1 VQRIRS
7 KLLLFAAVA
16 GVVVLVP
23 AAGMA
28 QHRGGAA
35 TPSALI
41 YAGAADPTYLD
52 PAIVSDG
59 ESFRVTSQIMEGL
72 VGLRP
77 GTTTVIPMLA
87 TAWKAD
93 KSGKVWTFNLRK
105 GVKFHDGT
113 AFNAAAVC
121 FNFNRWYNFKGAFQD
136 AGATFY
142 YQAIFSGFAHNE
154 SSTLG
159 APLYRSCK
167 VKNANT
173 AVITLAKRNGPFIPS
188 LALQSFAMQSP
199 KALKQYDA
207 DSGTISN
214 GAFRP
219 TGSYA
224 FSHPTGT
231 GPYMFGGWT
240 VKEKVVLN
248 RNPKYWGKK
257 AKLAQIVIRPIA
269 DNTARV
275 QALQTGE
282 INGMDLLQPQDV
294 PTVNNSSSLKVLS
307 RPSFNVAYVGMNLS
321 KPPTNNLLVRKAIAY
336 GLDRQTV
343 VNAFYGGRGQV
354 ATQFQPPQLFGWSP
368 RVVKYP
374 YDPAKAKQLLQQAG
388 LTLPVS
394 IDFWYPTGVS
404 RPYMP
409 DPQRNFEAFSAS
421 LEKSGF
427 KVVAHSAPWR
437 PDYVAKVNA
446 GDAGNLNMIGWSGDY
461 GDPDNFIGTFFQGDS
476 PQFGFH
482 NNKLTALLNK
492 AEQEVNFEVRVKLY
506 QQANE
511 MIMRDILPGVPYAH
525 SVPALGMQK
534 SISGYIASP
543 IGTDLFAPVSFGGQ

>member
-1 VQRIRS
+1 MGGLRF
-7 KLLLFAAVA
+7 KLLLLAAAIALFA
-16 GVVVLVP
+16 LLP
-23 AAGMA
+23 AAGVA
-28 QHRGGAA
+28 SHRSTAA
-35 TPSALI
+35 TSAMI

-72 VGLRP
+72 VGLKP

-87 TAWKAD
+87 TSWKVD
-93 KSGKVWTFNLRK
+93 KTRKNWTFTLRK

-121 FNFNRWYNFKGAFQD
+121 FNFNRWFNFSGAFQD

-142 YQAIFSGFAHNE
+142 YQAIFSGFKKNE
-154 SSTLG
+154 STTLG
-159 APLYRSCK
+159 APLYKSCK
-167 VKNANT
+167 AKGAST
-173 AVITLAKRNGPFIPS
+173 AIISLNKPNGPFIPS

-199 KALKQYDA
+199 TALKTYDS

-219 TGSYA
+219 TGTYA

-231 GPYMFGGWT
+231 GPYKFGGWT

-248 RNPKYWGKK
+248 RNDQYWGKK

-269 DNTARV
+269 DNSARV

-282 INGMDLLQPQDV
+282 INAMDLLQPQDV

-336 GLDRQTV
+336 GLDRQAV
-343 VNAFYGGRGQV
+343 VNAFYAGRAQV
-354 ATQFQPPQLFGWSP
+354 ATQFQPPQLFGWSKN
-368 RVVKYP
+368 VVKYP
-374 YDPAKAKQLLQQAG
+374 YDPNKAKQLLQQAG
-388 LTLPVS
+388 MTLPVT

-409 DPQRNFEAFSAS
+409 DPQRNFEAFAAS

-476 PQFGFH
+476 PQFGFK
-482 NNKLTALLNK
+482 NAKLTTLLNK
-492 AEQEVNFEVRVKLY
+492 AEQEVNLEVRIKLY

-525 SVPALGMQK
+525 SIPALGLQR
-534 SISGYIASP
+534 SVSGYIASP
-543 IGTDLFAPVSFGGQ
+543 IGTDLFAPVSIGGQ

>member
-1 VQRIRS
+1 VGGLRF
-7 KLLLFAAVA
+7 KLLLLAAAIALFA
-16 GVVVLVP
+16 LLP
-23 AAGMA
+23 AAGVA
-28 QHRGGAA
+28 SHRSTAA
-35 TPSALI
+35 TSAMI

-72 VGLRP
+72 VGLKP

-87 TAWKAD
+87 TAWNVD
-93 KSGKVWTFNLRK
+93 KSRKVWTFTLRK

-121 FNFNRWYNFKGAFQD
+121 FNFNRWFNFSGAFQD

-142 YQAIFSGFAHNE
+142 YQAIFSGFKKNE
-154 SSTLG
+154 STTLG
-159 APLYRSCK
+159 APLYKSCK
-167 VKNANT
+167 AKGANT
-173 AVITLAKRNGPFIPS
+173 AVITLNKPNGPFIPS

-199 KALKQYDA
+199 TALKQYDS

-219 TGSYA
+219 TGTYA

-231 GPYMFGGWT
+231 GPYKFGGWT

-248 RNPKYWGKK
+248 RNDQYWGKK

-269 DNTARV
+269 DNSARV

-282 INGMDLLQPQDV
+282 INAMDLLQPQDV

-336 GLDRQTV
+336 GLDRQAV
-343 VNAFYGGRGQV
+343 VNAFYAGRAQV

-374 YDPAKAKQLLQQAG
+374 YDPNKAKQLLQQAG
-388 LTLPVS
+388 MTLPVT

-409 DPQRNFEAFSAS
+409 DPQRNFEAFAAS

-476 PQFGFH
+476 PQFGFK
-482 NNKLTALLNK
+482 NAKLTALLNK
-492 AEQEVNFEVRVKLY
+492 AEQEVNLEVRIKLY

-525 SVPALGMQK
+525 SIPALGLQK
-534 SISGYIASP
+534 SVSGYIASP

>member
-1 VQRIRS
+1 VTGLRA
-7 KLLLFAAVA
+7 KLFSLAVVI
-16 GVVVLVP
+16 GVCALVP
-23 AAGMA
+23 TAGIA
-28 QHRGGAA
+28 GHHGGAA
-35 TPSALI
+35 TPVLL
-41 YAGAADPTYLD
+41 YAGASDPTYLD

-59 ESFRVTSQIMEGL
+59 ESFRVTTQIFEGL
-72 VGLRP
+72 VALRP
-77 GTTTVIPMLA
+77 GSTAVIPMLA
-87 TAWKAD
+87 TAWNVD
-93 KSGKVWTFNLRK
+93 KSRKVWTFNLRK

-113 AFNAAAVC
+113 PFNAAAVC
-121 FNFNRWYNFKGAFQD
+121 FNFNRWFNFSGAYQD

-142 YQAIFSGFAHNE
+142 YQAIFTGFKKNE
-154 SSTLG
+154 SPTLG
-159 APLYRSCK
+159 APLYKSCK
-167 VKNANT
+167 AKGANT
-173 AVITLAKRNGPFIPS
+173 AVITLTKPNGPFIPS

-199 KALKQYDA
+199 AALKAYDS
-207 DSGTISN
+207 DSGTITN

-219 TGSYA
+219 SGTYA
-224 FSHPTGT
+224 FQHPTGT
-231 GPYMFGGWT
+231 GPYKFGGWT

-248 RNPKYWGKK
+248 RNDQYWGKK
-257 AKLAQIVIRPIA
+257 AKLSQVVIRPIA
-269 DNTARV
+269 DNAARV

-282 INGMDLLQPQDV
+282 INGMDLLQPQDI
-294 PTVNNSSSLKVLS
+294 PTVNGNSNLKVLS

-336 GLDRQTV
+336 GLDRKAV

-368 RVVKYP
+368 KVVKYDYNP
-374 YDPAKAKQLLQQAG
+374 EKAKQLLQQAG
-388 LTLPVS
+388 MTLPVTL
-394 IDFWYPTGVS
+394 DFWYPTGVS

-409 DPQRNFEAFSAS
+409 DPQRNFEAFAAS

-476 PQFGFH
+476 PQFGFK
-482 NNKLTALLNK
+482 NPKLTALLDR
-492 AEQEVNFEVRVKLY
+492 AEQEVNMKTRIKLY

-525 SVPALGMQK
+525 SIPALGFQK
-534 SISGYIASP
+534 AVGGYVASP
-543 IGTDLFAPVSFGGQ
+543 IGTDLFAPVTLGGQ